1 MCYLANSKII
11 KLSECFSSE
20 EQRWGGGG
28 EKSLAVA
35 GGLLEGMKEKLRE
48 PVEWTAPPA
57 CPGLGDGCV

>member
-1 MCYLANSKII
+1 V
-11 KLSECFSSE
+11 
-20 EQRWGGGG
+20 GGGG

-57 CPGLGDGCV
+57 FPGLGDGCV